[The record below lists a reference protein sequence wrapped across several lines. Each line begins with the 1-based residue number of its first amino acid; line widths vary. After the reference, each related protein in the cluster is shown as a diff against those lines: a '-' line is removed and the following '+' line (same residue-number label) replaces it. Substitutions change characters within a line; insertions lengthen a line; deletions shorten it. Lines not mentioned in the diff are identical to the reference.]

1 MNVCASSADTF
12 KPFGAIFDWDGVV
25 IDSSIQH
32 ERSWEMLAEEV
43 GKPLPTDHFTQGFGK
58 RNAVIIPEIIGW
70 TNDME
75 EIDRLGRRKEE
86 LYRELVKSEGIK
98 ALPGVRELLEEL
110 KMAGIPCVVGTSTE
124 RENLRLAFDLLELGA
139 FFLGSTCSEDVS
151 RGKPDPEVF
160 LKAAE
165 KTGLPPA
172 RCFVIEDTSH
182 GVEAALAGGMKAIGV
197 ATTRAAE
204 LLNDAHLVV
213 SDMTALNLAAI
224 LPLFER
230 VAATP
235 R

>member
-58 RNAVIIPEIIGW
+58 RNAVIIPEILGW

-86 LYRELVKSEGIK
+86 LYRELVKSDGIK
-98 ALPGVRELLEEL
+98 ALPGIRELLVEL
-110 KMAGIPCVVGTSTE
+110 KAVGIPCVVGTSTE
-124 RENLRLAFDLLELGA
+124 RKNLELAFDLLDLADFFQGA
-139 FFLGSTCSEDVS
+139 VCSEDVI

-160 LKAAE
+160 LKAAALMDLSPE
-165 KTGLPPA
+165 
-172 RCFVIEDTSH
+172 RCVVLEDSAH
-182 GVEAALAGGMKAIGV
+182 GIEAARSGNMKALGL
-197 ATTRAAE
+197 ATTREAE
-204 LLNDAHLVV
+204 KLEGAGAHCVIPDPTASNLGLLT
-213 SDMTALNLAAI
+213 S
-224 LPLFER
+224 LFQG
-230 VAATP
+230 
-235 R
+235 

>member
-1 MNVCASSADTF
+1 MNVCASSANTF

-58 RNAVIIPEIIGW
+58 RNAVIIPEILGW

-86 LYRELVKSEGIK
+86 LYRELVKSDGLE

-124 RENLRLAFDLLELGA
+124 RENLQLAFDLLELGA

-160 LKAAE
+160 LHAAGQ
-165 KTGLPPA
+165 TSLPPEK
-172 RCFVIEDTSH
+172 CVVLEDSTH
-182 GVEAALAGGMKAIGV
+182 GIEAALAGNMKALGL
-197 ATTRAAE
+197 ATTRPAEKLESAGAHCVIPDPTAA
-204 LLNDAHLVV
+204 
-213 SDMTALNLAAI
+213 NLALLAS
-224 LPLFER
+224 LFED
-230 VAATP
+230 
-235 R
+235 